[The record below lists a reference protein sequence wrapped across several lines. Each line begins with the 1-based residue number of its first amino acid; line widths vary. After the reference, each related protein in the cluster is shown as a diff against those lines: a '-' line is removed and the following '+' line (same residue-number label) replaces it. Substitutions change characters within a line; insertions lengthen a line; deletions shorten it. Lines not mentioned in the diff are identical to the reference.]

1 MFVGALNMLF
11 QENVS
16 RIITET
22 NNQSVTPTFLNDVKF
37 SNLAVYSVRKNI
49 HRLKFTYAALTPLP
63 Y

>member
-22 NNQSVTPTFLNDVKF
+22 NNQSVNPTFLNDVKF

-49 HRLKFTYAALTPLP
+49 H
-63 Y
+63 